1 MTAFS
6 FEHGNFQFFNDLFS
20 LPHRRVD
27 LFPKNKNSWN
37 YNTQY
42 RRCRLF
48 LPIPIVLII
57 GPITSMADVSVQIYY
72 LPIHPSCP
80 SFHSIH
86 RFILTHT
93 HTHTYTHTYT
103 HTHTHVFMS
112 TKDDDGG
119 RSVLVMMLIV
129 MMMNSDRVPQGQ
141 KQNSL
146 ILYLRAVSIILALQL
161 HCLLTVYVQFYLMQ
175 SGILCPKSST

>member
-1 MTAFS
+1 
-6 FEHGNFQFFNDLFS
+6 
-20 LPHRRVD
+20 
-27 LFPKNKNSWN
+27 
-37 YNTQY
+37 
-42 RRCRLF
+42 
-48 LPIPIVLII
+48 
-57 GPITSMADVSVQIYY
+57 MADVSVQIYY

-93 HTHTYTHTYT
+93 HTPIHI
-103 HTHTHVFMS
+103 HVFMS
-112 TKDDDGG
+112 TKDDNGG

-129 MMMNSDRVPQGQ
+129 MMTNSDRVPQGQ

-146 ILYLRAVSIILALQL
+146 ILYLHAVSIILALQL